1 MTPPTGKPA
10 GRLAALAESLRAG
23 EMPIADYHGQ
33 LRETFDRWNPRV
45 IAILEEQPDR
55 WERLAREAAEL
66 EARFPDPASRPP
78 LYGVALGVKDIFGVQ
93 GMPTRAG
100 CRLPAEL
107 FTGPEA
113 ASVTALK
120 RAGALVLGKT
130 VTTEFAYFAAGPTRN
145 PYNAAHTPGGSSS
158 GSAAAVAAGMCPLAL
173 GSQTIGSIIRPAAFC
188 GVVGFKPTYG
198 RISIEGVLP
207 ISSALDHVGFFT
219 PDVQSAALAASVL
232 VEGWDKGWSAASAL
246 AAPVLGVPEGP
257 YLERTSAEGLEH
269 FRATC
274 RKLEGAGFEVRAIPA
289 MDDFDEIVDL
299 HLDLMAA
306 EMAEVHQDWFAPY
319 RNLYHPKTAALIEKG
334 QKVSIE
340 RIEAGRLG
348 GEKLR
353 EEILRLMDEYRL
365 TDQHKLA
372 DQNKLAALIAPSA
385 VGPAPEGLE
394 STGDPIMNLPWT
406 YAGLPVV
413 NLPSGLAG
421 NGLPLGLQVVG
432 RWMGDEALLGLSALI
447 SESFGRLTPPA

>member
-1 MTPPTGKPA
+1 MTPPMGKPA

-23 EMPIADYHGQ
+23 RMPLADYHGQ
-33 LRETFDRWNPRV
+33 LRETFDKWNPRV
-45 IAILEEQPDR
+45 IAFLEEQPDR
-55 WERLAREAAEL
+55 WERLAREAARL
-66 EARFPDPASRPP
+66 EARFPDPTSRPP
-78 LYGVALGVKDIFGVQ
+78 LYGVAIGVKDIFGVA

-107 FTGPEA
+107 FAGPEA
-113 ASVTALK
+113 AGVTALK

-198 RISIEGVLP
+198 RVPIKGVLP

-219 PDVQSAALAASVL
+219 PDVKSAALAASVL
-232 VEGWDKGWSAASAL
+232 VEGWDRRSAAATP

-257 YLERTSAEGLEH
+257 YLERTSVEGLEH
-269 FRATC
+269 FRGTC
-274 RKLEGAGFEVRAIPA
+274 RKLEVAGFEVRSVPA
-289 MDDFDEIVDL
+289 MDDFDEIVER
-299 HLDLMAA
+299 HLNLMAA
-306 EMAEVHQDWFAPY
+306 EMAEVHKDWFARY
-319 RNLYHPKTAALIEKG
+319 RDLYHAKTAALIEKG
-334 QKVSIE
+334 QKVSVAQV
-340 RIEAGRLG
+340 EAGRTG
-348 GEKLR
+348 REKFR
-353 EEILRLMDEYRL
+353 EEIVRLLDEHKL
-365 TDQHKLA
+365 TDQDKLTDGHKLSG
-372 DQNKLAALIAPSA
+372 LIAPSA

-413 NLPSGLAG
+413 NVPSGLAR

-432 RWMGDEALLGLSALI
+432 RWMGDEALLSLSARVAEIL
-447 SESFGRLTPPA
+447 GPLPPS